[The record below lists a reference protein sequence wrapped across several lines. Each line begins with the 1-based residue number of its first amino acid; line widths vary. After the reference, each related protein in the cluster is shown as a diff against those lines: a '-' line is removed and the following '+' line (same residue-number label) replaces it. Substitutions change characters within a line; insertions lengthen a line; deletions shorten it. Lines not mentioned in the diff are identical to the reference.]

1 MYFYTDVEAT
11 GAANYSIK
19 QFYVDSWHGHI
30 SPENHIKL
38 GRTDAAGAWITDVNS
53 TLDTTK
59 NIIGRDGLTALFKFT
74 GLTDGTATPAPPVPP
89 APVTLT
95 PPDSSNRGT
104 RFWVGYGHH
113 QFMSPG
119 QSNGQEMVLYLSAEQ
134 PANVTVRI
142 NGTPWVRTYAI
153 PANTVI
159 TTDWLLRCPSD

>member
-1 MYFYTDVEAT
+1 MQTFMFGTDTVAKVTWGASAPTSVNVRRFSGVVPPGLAAGAKYMYFYTDVEAT

-74 GLTDGTATPAPPVPP
+74 GLTDGTATRSTSA
-89 APVTLT
+89 
-95 PPDSSNRGT
+95 SNFNASG
-104 RFWVGYGHH
+104 
-113 QFMSPG
+113 
-119 QSNGQEMVLYLSAEQ
+119 
-134 PANVTVRI
+134 
-142 NGTPWVRTYAI
+142 
-153 PANTVI
+153 
-159 TTDWLLRCPSD
+159 